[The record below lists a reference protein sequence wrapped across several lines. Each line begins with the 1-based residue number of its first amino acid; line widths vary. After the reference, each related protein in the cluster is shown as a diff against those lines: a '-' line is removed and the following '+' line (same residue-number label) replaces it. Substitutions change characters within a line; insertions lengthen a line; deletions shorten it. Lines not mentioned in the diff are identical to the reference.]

1 MYRLNK
7 PRYKKLRLR
16 HQLKHQLENDNT
28 SHRADI
34 PNMLGTFDSFA
45 SVTL

>member
-16 HQLKHQLENDNT
+16 PKLKYELENDNT
-28 SHRADI
+28 SHKAGI